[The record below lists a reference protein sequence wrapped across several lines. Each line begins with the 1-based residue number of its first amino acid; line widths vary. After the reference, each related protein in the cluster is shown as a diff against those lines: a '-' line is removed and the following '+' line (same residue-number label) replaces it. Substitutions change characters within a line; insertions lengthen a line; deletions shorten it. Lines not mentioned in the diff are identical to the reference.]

1 LESASLG
8 TLVKLFAIIP
18 HYIVCAGCM
27 HSKDQLTIRS
37 ITLDVKV
44 GKHKCGTSK
53 DETRLLSPATF
64 GSSSE
69 LDSAHSNHNLKVF

>member
-1 LESASLG
+1 
-8 TLVKLFAIIP
+8 
-18 HYIVCAGCM
+18 M
-27 HSKDQLTIRS
+27 HLKDQLTIRS

-44 GKHKCGTSK
+44 GNYEHGTSK
-53 DETRLLSPATF
+53 DETGLLSLAAF